1 MRFHALRIAD
11 LVRETADCVSLA
23 FDIPEALR
31 AEFAFRPGQY
41 LTLRTHRDGEELR
54 RAYSICA
61 GLDDGE
67 VRVAIKRADP
77 GGFSDW
83 ANTSLRAG
91 DMIDVMPPEGGF
103 GLVTDPAARRTI
115 LAIAAG
121 SGITPVLSIIK
132 SLLMREPGSQ
142 VILLYGSR
150 STANIIFRATLE
162 DLKDQFVE
170 RFTLIHVLSRETQDI
185 GVLNGRIDAGKL
197 AALLPGLAEADDIDA
212 AFLCGPTDM
221 LNALPAVLQAWG
233 VPEGRIHTE
242 RFTPSGPRRLA
253 VAVAA
258 DAPAF
263 ATATIIYDGQT
274 RVVPVA
280 AGEAVLDAAL
290 RAGMDLPW
298 SCRGGMCSTCRARVI
313 VGAVEMTENF
323 SLEKWETDAGY
334 VLSCQAHP
342 VSGAV
347 TLDYDHV

>member
-1 MRFHALRIAD
+1 MQFRSLRIAD
-11 LVRETADCVSLA
+11 LVRETADCISLS

-41 LTLRTHRDGEELR
+41 LTLRTYRDGEEHR

-61 GLDDGE
+61 GLDDGD

-83 ANTSLRAG
+83 ANSALRQG
-91 DMIDVMPPEGGF
+91 DAIDVMPPEGGF
-103 GLVTDPAARRTI
+103 GVQPDPQAARTI

-121 SGITPVLSIIK
+121 SGITPILSIVK
-132 SLLMREPGSQ
+132 SVLAREPESQ

-150 STANIIFRATLE
+150 RIADIIFRTALE
-162 DLKDQFVE
+162 DLKDRYVD
-170 RFTLIHVLSRETQDI
+170 RFTVIHVLSREAQDI
-185 GVLNGRIDAGKL
+185 AVLSGRIDADKL
-197 AALLPGLAEADDIDA
+197 AALLPGLAVPGDIDA
-212 AFLCGPTDM
+212 AFLCGPTEM
-221 LNALPAVLQAWG
+221 LDVLPAALQAWG
-233 VPEGRIHTE
+233 MPAGRIYTE
-242 RFTPSGPRRLA
+242 RFTPAGPRRA
-253 VAVAA
+253 VAMAAA

-263 ATATIIYDGQT
+263 AMATIIHDGQT
-274 RVVPVA
+274 RIVPVA

-298 SCRGGMCSTCRARVI
+298 SCRGGMCSTCRARV
-313 VGAVEMTENF
+313 VAGAVAMTQNF

-342 VSGAV
+342 TTGEV

>member
-1 MRFHALRIAD
+1 MQFRTLRIAD
-11 LVRETADCVSLA
+11 LVRETDDCISLG
-23 FDIPEALR
+23 FDIPAALR

-41 LTLRTHRDGEELR
+41 LTLRTYRDGEELR

-61 GLDDGE
+61 GLDDGA
-67 VRVAIKRADP
+67 VRIAIKRADP

-83 ANTSLRAG
+83 ANSALRMG
-91 DMIDVMPPEGGF
+91 DAIDVMPPEGGF
-103 GLVTDPAARRTI
+103 GVQPDPQIARTI

-121 SGITPVLSIIK
+121 SGITPILSIVK
-132 SLLMREPGSQ
+132 SVLAREAGSQ

-150 STANIIFRATLE
+150 ATADIIFRAALE
-162 DLKDQFVE
+162 GLKDRYVD
-170 RFTLIHVLSRETQDI
+170 RFTLIHVLSRQTQDI
-185 GVLNGRIDAGKL
+185 AVLNGRIDAGKL
-197 AALLPGLAEADDIDA
+197 AALLPGLAVPGDIDA
-212 AFLCGPTDM
+212 AFLCGPADM
-221 LNALPAVLQAWG
+221 LDVLPAALQAWG
-233 VPEGRIHTE
+233 MPAGRIHTE
-242 RFTPSGPRRLA
+242 RFTPSGPRRA

-263 ATATIIYDGQT
+263 AMATIIHDGQT
-274 RVVPVA
+274 RIVPVA

-298 SCRGGMCSTCRARVI
+298 SCRAGMCSTCRARV
-313 VGAVEMTENF
+313 VAGAVAMTQNF

-342 VSGAV
+342 TTGDV